1 MSIRKSLVGS
11 AAVLGAVFGIAWT
24 TNAQIPAV
32 TQTPPMRVELKAK
45 PGTATAAPFG
55 KLGVV
60 LEIDADQPNIP
71 AGLRGTIVVTNT
83 GTEPVEFLEPRDSS
97 QLELQG
103 ADGKSIPVPPVVPGS
118 LVNIQGAK
126 PPAPIRLAPKES
138 HRTQLV
144 VTEVVGEGKAASQP
158 APQPAPPSPNAG
170 AARSNTVPLFGG
182 AYRVRAHVRVISAQ
196 GKPGEARPSAS
207 FESGWVDVTFGGRS
221 PK

>member
-1 MSIRKSLVGS
+1 MSIRTSLVGS

-32 TQTPPMRVELKAK
+32 PQKPPMRVEMKAK
-45 PGTATAAPFG
+45 AGTTAAGPFG

-60 LEIDADQPNIP
+60 LEIDADQPNVP

-118 LVNIQGAK
+118 LVNVQGAK

-144 VTEVVGEGKAASQP
+144 VTEVVGEGKA

-196 GKPGEARPSAS
+196 GKPGEARPTAS